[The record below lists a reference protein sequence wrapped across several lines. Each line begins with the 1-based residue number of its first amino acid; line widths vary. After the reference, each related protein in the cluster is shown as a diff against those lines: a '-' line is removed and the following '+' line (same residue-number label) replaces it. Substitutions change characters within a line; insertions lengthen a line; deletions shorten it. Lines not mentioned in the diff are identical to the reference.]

1 MFSTINTTNYK
12 IIIKKGAFMIDIT
25 NIKAMAIIK
34 DTANALAVVS
44 NNKGASSNLNY
55 IIGGL
60 VVIIIIL
67 VGSVLFN
74 KK

>member
-1 MFSTINTTNYK
+1 MAVFNIIN
-12 IIIKKGAFMIDIT
+12 IFPQSL
-25 NIKAMAIIK
+25 AIINN
-34 DTANALAVVS
+34 TAKTLAVVS
-44 NNKGASSNLNY
+44 NNKSASSNLNY

-60 VVIIIIL
+60 AIVILVL

>member
-1 MFSTINTTNYK
+1 
-12 IIIKKGAFMIDIT
+12 MIDIT